1 MGETERLG
9 MSAVRCDRC
18 GLATLG
24 TKRLTLVRDGRDVL
38 RTADLCTRCELE
50 LVEAVA
56 EAVAPA

>member
-1 MGETERLG
+1 MT
-9 MSAVRCDRC
+9 AVACDRC

-38 RTADLCTRCELE
+38 RTADLCPRCELE
-50 LVEAVA
+50 LAEAVA